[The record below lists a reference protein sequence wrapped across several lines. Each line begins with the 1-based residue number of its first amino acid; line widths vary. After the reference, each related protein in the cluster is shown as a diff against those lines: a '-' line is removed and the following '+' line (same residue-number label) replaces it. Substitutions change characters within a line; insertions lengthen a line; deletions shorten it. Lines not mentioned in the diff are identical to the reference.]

1 MNTLKTE
8 YLKRA
13 IDTGNKNAV
22 NLVREFFDG
31 GVFDFTLTRRGI
43 CVDTDKIQ
51 WSLADLDRALDV
63 MEQSK

>member
-1 MNTLKTE
+1 MTLKAE

-13 IDTGNKNAV
+13 LGTGNKNAV

-31 GVFDFTLTRRGI
+31 GVFDFTIIRRGI
-43 CVDTDKIQ
+43 FADIDKIQ
-51 WSLADLDRALDV
+51 WSLTDLDKALDV